1 MELLGQVFNPT
12 ACPGLVISLVIDS
25 GLPAAAAAAAQKTP
39 LWQLRCLCCM
49 ESQGLHQ
56 APRQQVATDPELQTA
71 PTEALLKD
79 LEAPQQ

>member
-1 MELLGQVFNPT
+1 MKMELLGQVFNPT
-12 ACPGLVISLVIDS
+12 ACPRLVISLVIDS
-25 GLPAAAAAAAQKTP
+25 GLPAAAAQKMP

-56 APRQQVATDPELQTA
+56 APRQQVAIDPELQTA

>member
-12 ACPGLVISLVIDS
+12 ACPGLVISPVIDTE
-25 GLPAAAAAAAQKTP
+25 LPAAAAAAQKMP
-39 LWQLRCLCCM
+39 LWQLRCLCCT

-56 APRQQVATDPELQTA
+56 APRQQVAIDPELQTA